1 MRCLKYW
8 LKDTLSFSTGAS
20 LGTLAGVGT
29 SAVASSLFVPASIW
43 TTVQGFF
50 GISTG
55 IVVGASTYS
64 LLTLAAPVRL
74 GVLATIGIYG
84 GLMNWSNK
92 EEAAKTSKFLS
103 EIIIAALPM
112 AWIDGELAEQEKDT
126 VDRLITTSGIREKE
140 QSLIWKAIEE
150 RKTFDQI
157 IQTSILFDN
166 EHREKT
172 CTQSN
177 NERLKHRLILCTAWE
192 IAIADG
198 KIQGSELQLHNRMAD
213 KLAISR
219 DEVKEIRRV
228 LNLKHERELLEV
240 AEVLEANG
248 SKTKLLRSVREQYR
262 LRPSVDNL

>member
-1 MRCLKYW
+1 
-8 LKDTLSFSTGAS
+8 
-20 LGTLAGVGT
+20 
-29 SAVASSLFVPASIW
+29 
-43 TTVQGFF
+43 
-50 GISTG
+50 
-55 IVVGASTYS
+55 
-64 LLTLAAPVRL
+64 
-74 GVLATIGIYG
+74 
-84 GLMNWSNK
+84 MNWSNK
-92 EEAAKTSKFLS
+92 EEAAKISKFLS

-112 AWIDGELAEQEKDT
+112 AWIDGELADQEKDT

-140 QSLIWKAIEE
+140 QSLIWEAIKE

-172 CTQSN
+172 CSQSN
-177 NERLKHRLILCTAWE
+177 NERLKHRLILCAAWE

-240 AEVLEANG
+240 AEVLEPNG

-262 LRPSVDNL
+262 LRPAADNL